1 MFYGL
6 CKFGLN
12 QYLCIFAGD
21 IISAMKTYKAQG
33 IVLHTVKYG
42 DSSLVAFVLTDVLGR
57 QSYMVQGVKSAKGKG
72 NKAAMLQ
79 PMFLLEFE
87 GLQTSHAQMHRMK
100 DVRMPN
106 SLQNIPFDVRKSTI
120 ALFMAETL
128 YRLIKEVEPN
138 SPLFRFV
145 QGSVLALDRLE
156 AGVANFHLWFLVR
169 MSSFL
174 GFYPAN
180 EYNSGDWFDIA
191 EGSFCRTPPSHN
203 MVIDQANTTLLDTLM
218 NCDAEALGSVTLS
231 RRQRGDFLA
240 ALLRYFGYHLDSIG
254 SMRSIAILSEV
265 F

>member
-1 MFYGL
+1 
-6 CKFGLN
+6 
-12 QYLCIFAGD
+12 
-21 IISAMKTYKAQG
+21 MKTYKARG

-87 GLQTSHAQMHRMK
+87 GLQTPHAAMHRMK
-100 DVRMPN
+100 DVRMPHP
-106 SLQNIPFDVRKSTI
+106 LQNVPFDVRKSTI

-138 SPLFRFV
+138 SPLFEFV
-145 QGSVLALDRLE
+145 RESVLALDRLE
-156 AGVANFHLWFLVR
+156 EGVANFHLWFLVQ

-180 EYNSGDWFDIA
+180 EYTSGDYFDIA
-191 EGSFCRTPPSHN
+191 EGCFCPVAPRHGAVVNQPN
-203 MVIDQANTTLLDTLM
+203 ATLLDTLM
-218 NCDAEALGSVTLS
+218 NCDAADLGTLTLS

-240 ALLRYFGYHLDSIG
+240 SLLHYFGYHLDSIG
-254 SMRSIAILSEV
+254 SVRSIAILSEV